1 MATISDVQEKRSAT
15 FGTTPTF
22 WGAIRRSLRESRL
35 PWLFVFPSALVMA
48 FVTLYPQIY
57 QVYMSFTNFDQRHF
71 NPQNAPDFVGLENY
85 SQILIDGIP
94 IANYD
99 FFRLFA
105 FNLIWT
111 FVNVFFHVS
120 IGVAVAMLLN
130 TKNLLGRRLYRSI
143 FIIGWAVP
151 QFIGALVWR
160 NAFDDQFGAINLL
173 AGEANARIGT
183 AIPEDTRWLIDESP
197 PIDVPGIAYPV
208 DMFEILP
215 TAFYAV
221 LIANIWFGWPFM
233 MIVATGALQ
242 SIPSEMY
249 EAADVDGASKWT
261 QFWSITVPL
270 IRPAM
275 VPAIMLGTIWTFN
288 AFNIIFFITG
298 GGPSRRTEI
307 LVTQAYNLLNI
318 NSLEG
323 RFGMAAAFSLVV
335 FFILGI
341 ITIINNYITRATES
355 YDEA

>member
-1 MATISDVQEKRSAT
+1 MATVSEVQESPRAT
-15 FGTTPTF
+15 VGAEPTF
-22 WGAIRRSLRESRL
+22 WEALRKSLRESRL
-35 PWLFVFPSALVMA
+35 PWLFVLPSALVMA
-48 FVTLYPQIY
+48 FVTVYPQAY
-57 QVYMSFTNFDQRHF
+57 QVYMSFTNFDERHF
-71 NPQNAPDFVGLENY
+71 NPENTPDSVGLENFT
-85 SQILIDGIP
+85 QILIDGIP

-111 FVNVFFHVS
+111 FVNIFFHVS

-130 TKNLLGRRLYRSI
+130 SKVLMGRRIYRSI
-143 FIIGWAVP
+143 FVIGWAVP

-173 AGEANARIGT
+173 AGVINDATGSS
-183 AIPEDTRWLIDESP
+183 IPDDTRWLLDEVP
-197 PIDVPGIAYPV
+197 PIDIPGVAWPV

-221 LIANIWFGWPFM
+221 LLANIWFGWPFM

-242 SIPSEMY
+242 SIPSELY

-261 QFWSITVPL
+261 QFWQITVPL

-288 AFNIIFFITG
+288 AFNIVFFITG

-307 LVTQAYNLLNI
+307 LVTQAYNLLSI
-318 NSLEG
+318 NSLDG
-323 RFGMAAAFSLVV
+323 RFGMAAAFSIVV
-335 FFILGI
+335 FFILLF
-341 ITIINNYITRATES
+341 ITLINNYITRATES